1 MGHYLVPIHQTES
14 KSDVFKKNA
23 EYIVKT
29 NKERKPY
36 KLKLNK
42 FANLTDV
49 EFVNAHTCFDMSD
62 HKKILDSKPF
72 FYENMTQAPDS
83 LDWREKVAV
92 TNVKDQGPTCS
103 KKS

>member
-14 KSDVFKKNA
+14 SFDVFKKNA

-29 NKERKPY
+29 NKERKSY
-36 KLKLNK
+36 KTN
-42 FANLTDV
+42 

-72 FYENMTQAPDS
+72 FYENMTQASDS
-83 LDWREKVAV
+83 LDWREKGAV